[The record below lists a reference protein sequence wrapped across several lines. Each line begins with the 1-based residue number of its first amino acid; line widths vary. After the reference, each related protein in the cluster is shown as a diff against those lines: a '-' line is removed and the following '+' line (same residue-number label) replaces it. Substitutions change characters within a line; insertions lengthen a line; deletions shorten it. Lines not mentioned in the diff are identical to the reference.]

1 MISENVA
8 KLSRNMD
15 LNYREMCATMDEIL
29 DGKTSLQETVDFL
42 KNLSAKGESD
52 DELLAM
58 LDTMQRHAVHINPK
72 CHGTIIDVCGTGGDR
87 MQTFNVSTT
96 AAFVIAAGGVSV
108 AKHGNRSS
116 SGISGSAD
124 IFEYFGYDL
133 NMEPDRVK
141 NIIER
146 FNIGFMFAQKFH
158 PAMRNVA
165 EARKTLGT
173 RTVFNLLGPLSN
185 PAQVKNQLIGVS
197 SPPYL
202 QRISSLLES
211 RGAENIMTVIS
222 LDGLDELS
230 TTAKNQVCHLKDG
243 KIDSFILDP
252 VKLGL
257 QRANLGEIQISTK
270 KEAITSFVSV
280 LDGTGKKPAI
290 DITALNAAAGFIV
303 GGLTDKFDEALEIAF
318 DAIHSGRSFEL
329 FREFVK
335 HCGDMSKIEE
345 LKLN

>member
-1 MISENVA
+1 MISEDIV
-8 KLSRNMD
+8 KLSHNMD
-15 LNYREMCATMDEIL
+15 LNYHEMCATMDEIL

-52 DELLAM
+52 NELLAM
-58 LDTMQRHAVHINPK
+58 LDTMQRHAIHINPK
-72 CHGTIIDVCGTGGDR
+72 CNGRTIDVCGTGGDR

-133 NMEPDRVK
+133 NMEPDRIK
-141 NIIER
+141 KIIEK

-158 PAMRNVA
+158 PAMKNVA
-165 EARKTLGT
+165 EARRILGT
-173 RTVFNLLGPLSN
+173 RTAFNLLGPLSN
-185 PAQVKNQLIGVS
+185 PAQVKNQLIGVF
-197 SPPYL
+197 SPSYL
-202 QRISSLLES
+202 QRISRLLES

-230 TTAKNQVCHLKDG
+230 TTSKNQVCHLKDG
-243 KIDSFILDP
+243 RMDTFILDP
-252 VKLGL
+252 THLGL
-257 QRANLGEIQISTK
+257 QRDNLGDIQISTK
-270 KEAITSFVSV
+270 EEAIRSFVSV
-280 LDGTGKKPAI
+280 LDGSGKKPI
-290 DITALNAAAGFIV
+290 VDITALNAAAGFIV
-303 GGLTDKFDEALEIAF
+303 GGIADKFDAALEIAF
-318 DAIHSGRSFEL
+318 DTIHSGKSFEL

-335 HCGDMSKIEE
+335 HCGDISKVEE
-345 LKLN
+345 LKFN